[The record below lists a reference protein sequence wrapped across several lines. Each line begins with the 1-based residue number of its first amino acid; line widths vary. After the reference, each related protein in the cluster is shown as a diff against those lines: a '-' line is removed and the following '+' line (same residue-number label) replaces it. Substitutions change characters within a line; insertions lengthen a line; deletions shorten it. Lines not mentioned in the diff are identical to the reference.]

1 MDIKKFFYFLLLI
14 IFSNKTINCGSSPC
28 FEYSCDE
35 CETQEYGTCTKCRS
49 GFTLVDGKCPCN
61 DPTCALCTSGLAGL
75 HLCVLCKNGYYRFN
89 YDCYCLINNCEQCSD
104 NSCLKC
110 RTGYFYNSTSNECEI
125 LEDENKILCYDEN
138 CESCFSEEKGA
149 CEYCKDGYTERK
161 GECIELPILDI
172 NNTCPDRYYRSGD
185 RCLEIC
191 SGVECNEVYEDN
203 DNYYSCPSNKCLI
216 CVGNE
221 LKIWSE
227 CDNSDICSEMDGC
240 LNCITSDEC
249 VVCSQGYYLLGGEC
263 LKCPDG
269 CSSCSNNYTCDF
281 CMSGYELNSDKECYL
296 TYNFDFNTNVYS
308 TFKTFLIFNF
318 YPEELVQKEDPT
330 EKPTEVDSKEITDS
344 SSLFQST
351 KLSSTISTDTSKYTE
366 IEDISDI
373 DSPTDINKDLK
384 IENKSIS
391 EIMECD
397 KNCIKCF
404 DNIGKCIECDTLY
417 SLKENKCIKQCTDEK
432 CLDCSIKN
440 DKEYCNKCEDGYQP
454 SNEKCSLIC
463 SIENCSKCSLSNN
476 KEICSQCKTGYRLKN
491 NKCLVQCKEENCLDC
506 SDDGKNCTECDED
519 KKLIDGKCAFQSSFC
534 SQHFLYCNYCIG
546 NEKCVECIKGYKID
560 KTGKTCQKNSN
571 YLSIIFTILAIAII
585 IIGIISYCIF
595 QKRKREL
602 RREIRRMR
610 MSGGNSINVYRER
623 NIDRLNVSG
632 SSRSVMNKEDLGDE
646 FELQKRKMEKG
657 NQMCQYCKKKPGKF
671 KCDCGC
677 LVCKEH
683 STLKNQ
689 EGDGEKYKVC
699 FVCDKIVK
707 KVTPIKYPCH
717 ICFGNKAAVAHFKC
731 GCALEVCKNC
741 YIKCKMGNNKCPG
754 CRAII

>member
-1 MDIKKFFYFLLLI
+1 MEKEKYYISTAIAYASGKPHIGNTYEIVLADAIARNKRLEGYDVYFQTGTDEHGEKIELKAKEAGITPQEFVDKKSAEIKRIWDVMNTTYDRFVRTSDPHHKEVVQHIFKKLYDQGDIYLDKYEGWYCTPCESFF
-14 IFSNKTINCGSSPC
+14 T
-28 FEYSCDE
+28 D
-35 CETQEYGTCTKCRS
+35 TQ
-49 GFTLVDGKCPCN
+49 LVDGKCPCN

-221 LKIWSE
+221 LKIWSK

-249 VVCSQGYYLLGGEC
+249 VVCSQGYYLLGGVC

-344 SSLFQST
+344 SSLFGR
-351 KLSSTISTDTSKYTE
+351 TS
-366 IEDISDI
+366 I
-373 DSPTDINKDLK
+373 
-384 IENKSIS
+384 
-391 EIMECD
+391 
-397 KNCIKCF
+397 
-404 DNIGKCIECDTLY
+404 
-417 SLKENKCIKQCTDEK
+417 
-432 CLDCSIKN
+432 
-440 DKEYCNKCEDGYQP
+440 
-454 SNEKCSLIC
+454 
-463 SIENCSKCSLSNN
+463 
-476 KEICSQCKTGYRLKN
+476 
-491 NKCLVQCKEENCLDC
+491 
-506 SDDGKNCTECDED
+506 
-519 KKLIDGKCAFQSSFC
+519 
-534 SQHFLYCNYCIG
+534 
-546 NEKCVECIKGYKID
+546 
-560 KTGKTCQKNSN
+560 
-571 YLSIIFTILAIAII
+571 
-585 IIGIISYCIF
+585 
-595 QKRKREL
+595 
-602 RREIRRMR
+602 
-610 MSGGNSINVYRER
+610 
-623 NIDRLNVSG
+623 
-632 SSRSVMNKEDLGDE
+632 
-646 FELQKRKMEKG
+646 
-657 NQMCQYCKKKPGKF
+657 
-671 KCDCGC
+671 
-677 LVCKEH
+677 
-683 STLKNQ
+683 
-689 EGDGEKYKVC
+689 
-699 FVCDKIVK
+699 
-707 KVTPIKYPCH
+707 
-717 ICFGNKAAVAHFKC
+717 
-731 GCALEVCKNC
+731 
-741 YIKCKMGNNKCPG
+741 
-754 CRAII
+754 